1 MKSML
6 KTKKQ
11 GLLIVLSGPSGCGKN
26 SVIKQLLTIRPNCWI
41 SISCTSRQPR
51 PGEENGKDYYF
62 LSKEEFEK
70 DITKE
75 QFLEYA
81 EYAGNY
87 YGTPK
92 KYIQQHLDQGED
104 VILEIEI
111 QGALKIKE
119 QLPETIFIFIMP
131 PSMQELKRRLQNRKT
146 EDAAKIDKRFKRAY
160 EEINEIS
167 KYNYVVVN
175 DVIETAAAKVNAIL
189 EAERCRVD
197 RIEEV
202 YLNSEE
208 ELTHETL
215 LEDSKDFDNRKLTI
229 EH

>member
-62 LSKEEFEK
+62 LSKEKFEK

-215 LEDSKDFDNRKLTI
+215 LEDSKDFDNSKLTI

>member
-1 MKSML
+1 MKSIV

-26 SVIKQLLTIRPNCWI
+26 SVINELLKIRPNCWV
-41 SISCTSRQPR
+41 SISCTSRAPR
-51 PGEENGKDYYF
+51 GNEEDGINYYF
-62 LSKEEFEK
+62 LSKNEFEQEIAN
-70 DITKE
+70 DE
-75 QFLEYA
+75 FLEYA

-92 KYIQQHLDQGED
+92 KYIQQHLDNGED

-111 QGALKIKE
+111 QGALKVKE
-119 QLPETIFIFIMP
+119 ALPETIFIFIMP
-131 PSMQELKRRLQNRKT
+131 PSMKELRRRLENRKT
-146 EDAAKIDKRFKRAY
+146 EDVAKIDKRFKRAY

-175 DVIETAAAKVNAIL
+175 DVLETAAFKVNSIL

-208 ELTHETL
+208 EFTHESL
-215 LEDSKDFDNRKLTI
+215 LEDVKQFDNDKMI
-229 EH
+229 I

>member
-11 GLLIVLSGPSGCGKN
+11 GLLIVLYGPSGCGKN

-215 LEDSKDFDNRKLTI
+215 LEDSKDFDNSKLTI
-229 EH
+229 EY

>member
-11 GLLIVLSGPSGCGKN
+11 GPLIVLSGPSGCGKN

-215 LEDSKDFDNRKLTI
+215 LEDSKDFDNSKLTI
-229 EH
+229 EY

>member
-189 EAERCRVD
+189 EAERCCVD

-215 LEDSKDFDNRKLTI
+215 LEDSKDFDNSKLTI

>member
-131 PSMQELKRRLQNRKT
+131 PSLQELKRRLQNRKT

-215 LEDSKDFDNRKLTI
+215 LEDSKDFDNSKLTI

>member
-1 MKSML
+1 ML

-26 SVIKQLLTIRPNCWI
+26 SVINELLKRRNNCWI
-41 SISCTSRQPR
+41 SISCTSRMPR
-51 PGEENGKDYYF
+51 DGEKNGVNYYF
-62 LSKEEFEK
+62 LSREEFEQEIK
-70 DITKE
+70 NDE
-75 QFLEYA
+75 FLEYA

-92 KYIQQHLDQGED
+92 KYIQQHLDNGED

-111 QGALKIKE
+111 QGALKVKE
-119 QLPETIFIFIMP
+119 KLKETIFIFIMP
-131 PSMQELKRRLQNRKT
+131 PSMKELRRRLENRKT
-146 EDAAKIDKRFKRAY
+146 EDLAKIDKRFRRAY

-175 DVIETAAAKVNAIL
+175 DILEQAAAKVDAIL

-202 YLNSEE
+202 YLNTEE
-208 ELTHETL
+208 EATHETL
-215 LEDSKDFDNRKLTI
+215 LKDSKEFDNEIIDI
-229 EH
+229 EKR

>member
-51 PGEENGKDYYF
+51 PSEENGKDYYF

-215 LEDSKDFDNRKLTI
+215 LEDSKDFDNSKLTI